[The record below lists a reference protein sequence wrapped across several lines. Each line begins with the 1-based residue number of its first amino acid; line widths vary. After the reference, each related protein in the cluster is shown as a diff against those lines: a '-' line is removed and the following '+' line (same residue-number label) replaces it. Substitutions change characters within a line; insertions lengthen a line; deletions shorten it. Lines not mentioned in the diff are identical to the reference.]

1 MAQYLQ
7 APTLG
12 TVKAIKRILAY
23 LAGTADKGL
32 RVARVGTTDWQIY
45 SDSDHAGDRQVNQ
58 TRSVTGMLVMC
69 NGMPV
74 HWRSNKQPI
83 SSISSTAAEIYALAE
98 TVRDANL
105 RYWIAEEMDIIV
117 KWPMEVFV
125 DNSSGISFQQSTNP
139 NTKLR
144 GIYDMREAWVQELR
158 NKFKVK
164 AVKIHTEKNLADM
177 FTKCLAASVRRRLF
191 DDIELIATQM
201 TKNEVKE

>member
-1 MAQYLQ
+1 LSYYANTTRFDISYEVNRVAQYLQ

-12 TVKAIKRILAY
+12 TIKALKRILAY
-23 LAGTADKGL
+23 LAGTVDRAL

-139 NTKLR
+139 NTKFTLCR
-144 GIYDMREAWVQELR
+144 DMPSEVDD
-158 NKFKVK
+158 NGDCVK
-164 AVKIHTEKNLADM
+164 TP
-177 FTKCLAASVRRRLF
+177 
-191 DDIELIATQM
+191 
-201 TKNEVKE
+201 

>member
-23 LAGTADKGL
+23 LAGTADKGS

-45 SDSDHAGDRQVNQ
+45 SDSDHAGDQQVNQ

-191 DDIELIATQM
+191 DEIELIATQM